1 MVDVDVQER
10 VRMRIMVQGRKQRQG
25 PLERDGSEAEDRS
38 STPDVL

>member
-1 MVDVDVQER
+1 
-10 VRMRIMVQGRKQRQG
+10 MRIMVQGRKQRQG